1 MVRFASSA
9 SSLYCARRRV
19 RTRGVSRRRS
29 IKRARVHH
37 LPVDEPFTRASHL
50 EIFKSSQLSLFKSPA
65 HRRRRRRRTLFLD
78 SDSASYFARSGLLLL
93 VISFVFGASFSDA
106 RTFASLAI
114 AVVDECRR

>member
-65 HRRRRRRRTLFLD
+65 HRRRRRRTLFLD
-78 SDSASYFARSGLLLL
+78 SDSASYFARSELLLL